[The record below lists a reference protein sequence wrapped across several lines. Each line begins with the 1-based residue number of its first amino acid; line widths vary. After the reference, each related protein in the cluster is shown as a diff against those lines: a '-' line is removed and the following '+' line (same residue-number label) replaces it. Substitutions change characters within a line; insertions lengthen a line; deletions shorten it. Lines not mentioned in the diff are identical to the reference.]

1 MTSCRDNMIQFVI
14 MMGDHVFSDFFEDA
28 IVSEFTLYVF
38 VLFSCLDSDML
49 HVCFMLLHDLETQAL
64 NTIKEVVVV
73 VFVVRAAA
81 IAATVAAMA
90 GVHL

>member
-1 MTSCRDNMIQFVI
+1 MFGFRYVTCLFNVTPRFRD
-14 MMGDHVFSDFFEDA
+14 S
-28 IVSEFTLYVF
+28 
-38 VLFSCLDSDML
+38 
-49 HVCFMLLHDLETQAL
+49 AL